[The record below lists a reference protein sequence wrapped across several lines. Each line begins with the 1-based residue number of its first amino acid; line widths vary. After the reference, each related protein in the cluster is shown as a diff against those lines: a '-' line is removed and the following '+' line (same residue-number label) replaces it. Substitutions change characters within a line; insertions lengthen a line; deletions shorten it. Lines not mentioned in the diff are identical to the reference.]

1 MRIGVC
7 GGPYGSPYALRA
19 FVADATARGCQRL
32 YCLGDLGG
40 FGPGVDELWPI
51 LTQAG
56 VECIAGNYDVA
67 LARADPDCGCGYRDP
82 RDNEFAQLIYD
93 YTLAHTSRAFAAW
106 MGRLPTQRRE
116 RLGGTTMHLVHGSPL
131 ALNDFWWQ
139 SLPEDEHRLRAAA
152 SDAGVICCTH
162 SGLPWQRRFGR
173 TLVVNVGVL
182 GKPANDGRRE
192 VWYAV
197 LDLDGGNATAELVPL
212 AYNWAAQAASIR
224 RAGLPEAFAETIE
237 TGWWTTCVEILPPA
251 ERAAGRF
258 QLYRSALPEAFR
270 PATDGWGTGAGHN
283 GAGSSGASSK
293 NSRSG
298 SSGGSGRGGE
308 AGRPVIPLFGSAYF
322 PPRLWVYTNFHCNL
336 ACDYCAVASSPK
348 AAPRTMPAG
357 QFRGLVDEAVSEGFA
372 ELYLTGGEPFLHPDI
387 IGMLGYASWRLPT
400 VVLTNGML
408 LRGRRLAGLAELAGR
423 ARAGSLVIQTSL
435 DGARPQTHD
444 AHRGRGSWART
455 MDGIR
460 QAVSLGL
467 PVRVAMT
474 QTPQNA
480 AETSEAARLLAGLGI
495 GGDAFAVRPLLRRGL
510 SASGLDITEDTTIP
524 ELTVTASGLHWH
536 PAGADAGTSPDMLLA
551 AAGTPLAAG
560 KRLITERFFAA
571 RQADGSLPRPY
582 RCAV

>member
-7 GGPYGSPYALRA
+7 GGPYGNPYALRA
-19 FVADATARGCQRL
+19 FVADAAARGCQRL

-40 FGPGVDELWPI
+40 FGAEIDALWPV
-51 LTQAG
+51 LTGAG

-116 RLGGTTMHLVHGSPL
+116 LIGGCAVHLVHGSPL
-131 ALNDFWWQ
+131 ALNDFWWE
-139 SLPEDEHRLRAAA
+139 SLPEAEHRLRVAG
-152 SDAGVICCTH
+152 SGAGVICCTH
-162 SGLPWQRRFGR
+162 SGLPWQRRVGR

-197 LDLDGGNATAELVPL
+197 LDLDGGGARAELVPL
-212 AYNWAAQAASIR
+212 EYDWAAQAASMR
-224 RAGLPEAFAETIE
+224 RAGLPGPFAETIE
-237 TGWWTTCVEILPPA
+237 TGWWTTCVEILPPR

-258 QLYRSALPEAFR
+258 QLYASALPEAFS
-270 PATDGWGTGAGHN
+270 PAAGGWGAAPAGGGREVCRAEDPGHA
-283 GAGSSGASSK
+283 AGGDESA
-293 NSRSG
+293 
-298 SSGGSGRGGE
+298 
-308 AGRPVIPLFGSAYF
+308 RPVIPLFGSAYF

-357 QFRGLVDEAVSEGFA
+357 QFRALADEAVREGFT
-372 ELYLTGGEPFLHPDI
+372 ELYVTGGEPFLHPDI
-387 IGMLGYASWRLPT
+387 IGMLGYASQRLPT

-408 LRGRRLAGLAELAGR
+408 FRGRRLAGLEALAHQ
-423 ARAGSLVIQTSL
+423 ARPGALIIQTSL

-444 AHRGRGSWART
+444 AHRGGGSWART

-460 QAVSLGL
+460 QAVRLGL
-467 PVRVAMT
+467 PVRVGMT
-474 QTPQNA
+474 QTPQNT
-480 AETSEAARLLAGLGI
+480 AETGEAARLLAGLGI
-495 GGDAFAVRPLLRRGL
+495 EGEAFAVRPLLRRGL
-510 SASGLDITEDTTIP
+510 SPAGLDIEAGTTIP
-524 ELTVTASGLHWH
+524 ELTVSAGGLHWH
-536 PAGADAGTSPDMLLA
+536 PAGADAATSPDMLLA
-551 AAGTPLAAG
+551 DPGTPLAAG
-560 KRLITERFFAA
+560 KRLVTERFFAA
-571 RQADGSLPRPY
+571 RLADGSLPRPY